1 MIAVLR
7 WVLKIARKEHTLRT
21 NYHRAHPH
29 FLAYLAVDAV
39 ISVALVA
46 GGLHYFGPLVWG
58 SHERFMIEHPG
69 IMPAPVDRFMDYM
82 TGEEEGN
89 IFWIGPSEGH
99 KYTVETVNHR
109 FHRISYFLSNAY
121 STPKDQPQL
130 TITTYVNNKTF
141 MNDIRPLLGTQT
153 EKRMLS
159 GGNTIEFASKS
170 PKSGIISF
178 PTRSEI
184 VAIDFR
190 TVQSKESLL
199 ATAEKLEEIG

>member
-1 MIAVLR
+1 
-7 WVLKIARKEHTLRT
+7 
-21 NYHRAHPH
+21 
-29 FLAYLAVDAV
+29 LAYLAVDAV
-39 ISVALVA
+39 ISVAIVA

-89 IFWIGPSEGH
+89 IFWIGPSDAHE
-99 KYTVETVNHR
+99 YTVETVNHK
-109 FHRISYFLSNAY
+109 FHRISYFLSNA
-121 STPKDQPQL
+121 SSSPKDQPQF
-130 TITTYVNNKTF
+130 TITTYINKETF
-141 MNDIRPLLGTQT
+141 INDVRSLLGAQT

-170 PKSGIISF
+170 PRSGIITF

-184 VAIDFR
+184 VAIDFQ
-190 TVQSKESLL
+190 TTQPKEHLL
-199 ATAEKLEEIG
+199 AMAEKLEEIG